1 MISYSFG
8 LIYRGQMNLIG
19 IYRTRGFSKY
29 FILVFACFD
38 LFIIALI
45 SAVISIALG
54 IPISILAFKSDYLL
68 SFNNPLPNYL
78 IGDFLTN
85 LSSILFLLTICSII
99 FSIIVNFFKIL
110 HLATISIEETQNPR
124 EKTDPIWK
132 KFYLDILIFIYGL
145 VSYEV
150 MNYLTSNPNFSQQT
164 NAVVYTF
171 LTLTIPSPFFIVL
184 GLLLIVN
191 RIIPIFLNWIG
202 TKLWKLRGNLTAFS
216 FKDLVKYTQT
226 SSKAIILIASLISFI
241 FIFYTVPYSQVN
253 YAQQLSL
260 FENGADGVLQ
270 INSFAS
276 NLTSIRDTI
285 SNISSELNTQYNN
298 SLLAFSPYFTVIM
311 YDTGVSNEQLI
322 FINSSTYVQASS
334 ISQIPT
340 GLKKNLSNDLAS
352 LRKVNNSILI
362 NKVASITRGIS
373 INDKVYFSLTD
384 LQSQE
389 FSVVDIYKEWPAT
402 TRYSWDRNL
411 YAIVDMNAYINAPVN
426 TYANTSLSKIS
437 NLGFYLNFRN
447 GANRTLVAQQLS
459 KQFGATIKLSL
470 YSIKDWNVEDGLIIQ
485 FQIGQININ
494 TIITLLIIVLILIM
508 FSYMQLFEKRQEL
521 QTLRSLGLNLLQTNY
536 LFLFELAILIFF
548 GLILGS
554 FIGGIFLQLLTVFMT
569 QGSDFPPYQIITP
582 WNLII
587 ETLLGIILLT
597 ILESFIA
604 SYLII
609 KKEIHQT
616 LF

>member
-1 MISYSFG
+1 M
-8 LIYRGQMNLIG
+8 
-19 IYRTRGFSKY
+19 
-29 FILVFACFD
+29 
-38 LFIIALI
+38 
-45 SAVISIALG
+45 
-54 IPISILAFKSDYLL
+54 
-68 SFNNPLPNYL
+68 
-78 IGDFLTN
+78 
-85 LSSILFLLTICSII
+85 
-99 FSIIVNFFKIL
+99 
-110 HLATISIEETQNPR
+110 
-124 EKTDPIWK
+124 
-132 KFYLDILIFIYGL
+132 
-145 VSYEV
+145 
-150 MNYLTSNPNFSQQT
+150 
-164 NAVVYTF
+164 
-171 LTLTIPSPFFIVL
+171 
-184 GLLLIVN
+184 
-191 RIIPIFLNWIG
+191 
-202 TKLWKLRGNLTAFS
+202 
-216 FKDLVKYTQT
+216 
-226 SSKAIILIASLISFI
+226 IASLISFI